1 MKRILA
7 FLLTLCILA
16 TLLVG
21 CTDPIPPAEQL
32 GLPGAYVT
40 AHLKGMN
47 VGYIDG
53 MTDTEMLTE
62 KTRGAKLKKYDSLE
76 DLANALKKGKVYAI
90 VLPQEYANKLLQ
102 ENSDFAQLLEN
113 FTNEAYCMPN
123 YYAGTDADEDILMH
137 VDATLSLLK
146 GTDGYQILMDRYIF
160 GNPDD
165 VTAIEL
171 NKGDTDRTLTVGVYT
186 DFKPFAYKS
195 KTGNLVGFA
204 VEFANAVA
212 TKRRSDIEFFAYD
225 DPDALYADSKAG
237 KFDLAIGPFTEDPE
251 APDEFSFSA
260 PYFDASQ
267 VALLKVE
274 DTGFVDIQDVPKQ

>member
-1 MKRILA
+1 MNRILA
-7 FLLTLCILA
+7 LMLTLCIFCGLLA
-16 TLLVG
+16 G
-21 CTDPIPPAEQL
+21 CSDPIPPAEQL

-40 AHLKGMN
+40 AHLKGMK

-53 MTDTEMLTE
+53 MTDPEMLTE
-62 KTRGAKLKKYDSLE
+62 KTRGANLKKYDSLE

-90 VLPQEYANKLLQ
+90 VLPQVHATKLLQ

-113 FTNEAYCMPN
+113 FTNEAYCIPN

-146 GTDGYQILMDRYIF
+146 GTDGYQILLDRYIF

-171 NKGDTDRTLTVGVYT
+171 NEGDTDRTLTVGIYT
-186 DFKPFAYKS
+186 DFKPFAYTS

-212 TKRRSDIEFFAYD
+212 EKRRSDIEFFAYD
-225 DPDALYADSKAG
+225 DADALYADSKAG
-237 KFDLAIGPFTEDPE
+237 KFDLAIGPFVADPE

-274 DTGFVDIQDVPKQ
+274 DTGFVDIQDVQ